1 MKAHQESAAMLK
13 THLDSHGQAL
23 AKSKKELEEKLRK
36 DKESLEAEL
45 KTRMKAIEKA
55 ERDKLEKEQE

>member
-13 THLDSHGQAL
+13 TLLDSHGQAL